1 MYNYRKKSINN
12 KKNTNNS
19 IIIALTTN
27 GIIHYDINQESTNVK
42 LFYDFIQAELFL

>member
-1 MYNYRKKSINN
+1 MGINNVLNNLFGYAEKGNDINIPINN

-27 GIIHYDINQESTNVK
+27 GIIYYDINQ
-42 LFYDFIQAELFL
+42 